1 MEIKNKLKY
10 GIGSILG
17 IFLATSL
24 LVTNNIIHVKD
35 ISKKTSEE
43 SVPMAILAADTK
55 FQSCQIQQFLTD
67 SSLTQD
73 LEVIKEAQIAYN
85 KFMDNIS
92 KFEKMF
98 KDENQIKALAE
109 LEEIKKR
116 ATTLFETGK
125 KMVNSYGTSK
135 VQGDIV
141 MEDLDARTEELAALV
156 DKLKDSQINEAI
168 KNSELTFEKSDTTL
182 YIIIFM
188 SLIGLF
194 IGILIGTLLVKHI
207 SNSINNFKEGLS
219 SFFSYINRETNDI
232 KHLDDN
238 AKDEFGEMA
247 KSVNENIVKTKKGIE
262 EDRKLIDETIAV
274 LGEFEQGDL
283 CQRLHIDVTN
293 PALMQLKKVVNNMA
307 EHLETNVA
315 NVLDVLEE
323 YSQYNYLNK
332 VKTTDIKKDL
342 LKLAEGVNNLGGA
355 ITHLL
360 LEDRG
365 NGLTLDKSSDMLLV
379 NVENL
384 NISSNEAASSLE
396 ETAAALEQITGNI
409 RSSTQNVA
417 KMADYSEK
425 VTKSSQEG
433 EVLANQTTQAM
444 EEINSQVNSINEA
457 ISVIDQIA
465 FQTNIL
471 SLNAAVEAATAGEA
485 GKGFAVVA
493 AEVRNLAN
501 RSAEAAREIKNI
513 VENATS
519 KANQGKDIA
528 NNMIEGY
535 KQLNENISQTIN
547 LISSIEISSK
557 EQLNGIIQ
565 INDAVNQLDKQ
576 TQQNVQIATQTQD
589 IAILT
594 DQIAK
599 MIVNNT
605 NQKEFV
611 GKEQVKAKDIN
622 NSSKVEK
629 NEEKKTFPKKEVS
642 SDNEWE
648 SF

>member
-1 MEIKNKLKY
+1 MNISNKLKY
-10 GIGSILG
+10 GIMGILG
-17 IFLATSL
+17 IFLTTSI
-24 LVTNNIIHVKD
+24 LVTNNILHVKD
-35 ISKKTSEE
+35 ISKKTSEK
-43 SVPMAILAADTK
+43 SVPMAILAEDTK

-73 LEVIKEAQIAYN
+73 LEVINEAQTAYN

-98 KDENQIKALAE
+98 KEENQTKALAE

-116 ATTLFETGK
+116 ATNLFETGK
-125 KMVNSYGTSK
+125 KMVNSYGVSK
-135 VQGDIV
+135 VAGDIV

-156 DKLKDSQINEAI
+156 DKLKETQINEAI
-168 KNSELTFEKSDTTL
+168 TNSELTFEKSNTSL
-182 YIIIFM
+182 SIIIIM

-194 IGILIGTLLVKHI
+194 IGILIGTLLVKQI
-207 SNSINNFKEGLS
+207 SNSINNFKDGLL
-219 SFFSYINRETNDI
+219 SFFSYLNRETNDV
-232 KHLDDN
+232 KLLDDSS
-238 AKDEFGEMA
+238 KDEFADMA
-247 KSVNENIVKTKKGIE
+247 KVVNENIIKTKEGIE
-262 EDRKLIDETIAV
+262 EDRKLIDETISV

-283 CQRLHIDVTN
+283 CQRLHIDVSN
-293 PALMQLKKVVNNMA
+293 PSLMQLKNVVNNMA
-307 EHLETNVA
+307 EHLETNID
-315 NVLDVLEE
+315 NILDVLEE
-323 YSQYNYLNK
+323 YTKYNYLNN
-332 VKTTDIKKDL
+332 VKTTELKKDL
-342 LKLAEGVNNLGGA
+342 LRLAQGVNNVGGA

-360 LEDRG
+360 LEDRA
-365 NGLTLDKSSDMLLV
+365 NGLTLDKSSHVLLN
-379 NVENL
+379 NVDKL

-409 RSSTQNVA
+409 RNSTQNIA
-417 KMADYSEK
+417 KMSDYSNS
-425 VTKSSQEG
+425 VTKSAREG
-433 EVLANQTTQAM
+433 EILANQTTQAM
-444 EEINSQVNSINEA
+444 EEINSQVNSINDA
-457 ISVIDQIA
+457 ISIIDQIA

-501 RSAEAAREIKNI
+501 RSAEAAKEIKNI

-519 KANQGKDIA
+519 KANQGKNIA

-535 KQLNENISQTIN
+535 RQLNENISQTMN
-547 LISSIEISSK
+547 LISSIEVSSK

-576 TQQNVQIATQTQD
+576 TQQNALIASQTQD

-599 MIVNNT
+599 MVVDNT
-605 NQKEFV
+605 NQKEFI
-611 GKEQVKAKDIN
+611 GKELVKAKELN
-622 NSSKVEK
+622 
-629 NEEKKTFPKKEVS
+629 
-642 SDNEWE
+642 
-648 SF
+648 

>member
-1 MEIKNKLKY
+1 MNISNKLKY
-10 GIGSILG
+10 GIMGILG
-17 IFLATSL
+17 IFLTTSI
-24 LVTNNIIHVKD
+24 LVTNNILHVKD
-35 ISKKTSEE
+35 ISKKTSEK
-43 SVPMAILAADTK
+43 SVPMAILAEDTK

-73 LEVIKEAQIAYN
+73 LEVINEALTAYN

-98 KDENQIKALAE
+98 KEENQTKALAE

-116 ATTLFETGK
+116 ATNLFETGK
-125 KMVNSYGTSK
+125 KMVNSYGISK
-135 VQGDIV
+135 VDGDIV

-156 DKLKDSQINEAI
+156 DKLKETQINEAI
-168 KNSELTFEKSDTTL
+168 TNSELTFEKSNTSL
-182 YIIIFM
+182 SIIIIM

-194 IGILIGTLLVKHI
+194 IGILIGTLLVKQI
-207 SNSINNFKEGLS
+207 SNSINNFKDGLL
-219 SFFSYINRETNDI
+219 SFFSYLNRETNDV
-232 KHLDDN
+232 KLLDDSS
-238 AKDEFGEMA
+238 KDEFADMA
-247 KSVNENIVKTKKGIE
+247 KVVNENIIKTKQGIE
-262 EDRKLIDETIAV
+262 EDRKLIDETISV

-283 CQRLHIDVTN
+283 CQRLHIDVSN
-293 PALMQLKKVVNNMA
+293 PSLMQLKNVVNNMA
-307 EHLETNVA
+307 EHLETNID
-315 NVLDVLEE
+315 NILDVLEE
-323 YSQYNYLNK
+323 YTKYNYLNQ
-332 VKTTDIKKDL
+332 VKTTELKKDL
-342 LKLAEGVNNLGGA
+342 LRLAQGVNNVGGA

-360 LEDRG
+360 LEDRA
-365 NGLTLDKSSDMLLV
+365 NGLTLDKSSHVLLN
-379 NVENL
+379 NVDKL

-409 RSSTQNVA
+409 RNSTQNIA
-417 KMADYSEK
+417 KMSNYSNS
-425 VTKSSQEG
+425 VTKSAREG
-433 EVLANQTTQAM
+433 EILANQTTQAM
-444 EEINSQVNSINEA
+444 EEINSQVNSINDA
-457 ISVIDQIA
+457 ISIIDQIA

-519 KANQGKDIA
+519 KANQGKEIA

-535 KQLNENISQTIN
+535 KQLNENISQTMN
-547 LISSIEISSK
+547 LISTIEVSSK

-576 TQQNVQIATQTQD
+576 TQQNALIASKTQD

-599 MIVNNT
+599 MVVENT
-605 NQKEFV
+605 NQKEFI
-611 GKEQVKAKDIN
+611 GKELVKAKELN
-622 NSSKVEK
+622 
-629 NEEKKTFPKKEVS
+629 
-642 SDNEWE
+642 
-648 SF
+648 

>member
-1 MEIKNKLKY
+1 MNISNKLKY
-10 GIGSILG
+10 GIMGILG
-17 IFLATSL
+17 IFLTTSI
-24 LVTNNIIHVKD
+24 LVTNNILHVKD
-35 ISKKTSEE
+35 ISKKTSEK
-43 SVPMAILAADTK
+43 SVPMAILAEDTK

-73 LEVIKEAQIAYN
+73 LEVINEAQTAYN

-98 KDENQIKALAE
+98 KEENQTKALAE

-116 ATTLFETGK
+116 ATNLFETGK
-125 KMVNSYGTSK
+125 KMVNSYGISK
-135 VQGDIV
+135 VDGDIV

-156 DKLKDSQINEAI
+156 DKLKETQINEAI
-168 KNSELTFEKSDTTL
+168 TNSELTFEKSNTSL
-182 YIIIFM
+182 SIIIIM

-194 IGILIGTLLVKHI
+194 VGILIGTLLVKQI
-207 SNSINNFKEGLS
+207 SNSINNFKGGLL
-219 SFFSYINRETNDI
+219 SFFSYLNRETNEI
-232 KHLDDN
+232 KLLDDSS
-238 AKDEFGEMA
+238 KDEFAHMA
-247 KSVNENIVKTKKGIE
+247 KVVNENIIKTKQGIE
-262 EDRKLIDETIAV
+262 EDRKLIDETISV
-274 LGEFEQGDL
+274 LAEFEQGDL
-283 CQRLHIDVTN
+283 CQRLHIDVSN
-293 PALMQLKKVVNNMA
+293 PSLMQLKNVVNNMA
-307 EHLETNVA
+307 EHLETNID
-315 NVLDVLEE
+315 NILDVLEE
-323 YSQYNYLNK
+323 YTKYNYLNN
-332 VKTTDIKKDL
+332 VKTSELKKDL
-342 LKLAEGVNNLGGA
+342 LRLAQGVNNVGGA

-360 LEDRG
+360 LEDRA
-365 NGLTLDKSSDMLLV
+365 NGLTLDKSSHVLLN
-379 NVENL
+379 NVDKL

-409 RSSTQNVA
+409 RNSTQNIA
-417 KMADYSEK
+417 KMSDYSNSL
-425 VTKSSQEG
+425 TKSAKEG
-433 EVLANQTTQAM
+433 EILANQTTQAM
-444 EEINSQVNSINEA
+444 EEINSQVNSINDA
-457 ISVIDQIA
+457 ISIIDQIA

-519 KANQGKDIA
+519 KANYGKEIA

-535 KQLNENISQTIN
+535 RQLNENISQTMN
-547 LISSIEISSK
+547 LISSIEVSSK

-576 TQQNVQIATQTQD
+576 TQQNALIASQTQD

-599 MIVNNT
+599 MVVDNT
-605 NQKEFV
+605 NQKEFI
-611 GKEQVKAKDIN
+611 GKELVKAKELN
-622 NSSKVEK
+622 
-629 NEEKKTFPKKEVS
+629 
-642 SDNEWE
+642 
-648 SF
+648 

>member
-1 MEIKNKLKY
+1 MKVKNKLKF
-10 GIGSILG
+10 GIATILG
-17 IFLATSL
+17 IFLASSL
-24 LVTNNIIHVKD
+24 LVTNNIVHIKD

-73 LEVIKEAQIAYN
+73 LEVINEAQTAYK
-85 KFMDNIS
+85 KFMENIS
-92 KFEKMF
+92 EFEKMF
-98 KDENQIKALAE
+98 KNANQTKSLEE

-116 ATTLFETGK
+116 ATNLFETGK

-135 VQGDIV
+135 KEGDIV
-141 MEDLDARTEELAALV
+141 MEDLDVKTEELAALV
-156 DKLKDSQINEAI
+156 DKLKEIQINEAI
-168 KNSELTFEKSDTTL
+168 TNSELTFEKSNYSL
-182 YIIIFM
+182 SIIIIM
-188 SLIGLF
+188 SLIALV
-194 IGILIGTLLVKHI
+194 IGIVIGTVLIKQI
-207 SNSINNFKEGLS
+207 SNSIENFKDGLL
-219 SFFSYINRETNDI
+219 SFFSYINRETNEI
-232 KHLDDN
+232 KLLDDHAN
-238 AKDEFGEMA
+238 DEFGEMA
-247 KSVNENIVKTKKGIE
+247 KTVNFNIEKTKKGIE
-262 EDRKLIDETIAV
+262 EDKKLIEETISV

-283 CQRLHIDVTN
+283 CQRLHINVSN
-293 PALMQLKKVVNNMA
+293 PSLMQLKNVVNAMA
-307 EHLETNVA
+307 EHLEANVD

-323 YSQYNYLNK
+323 YSKYNYLNK
-332 VKTTDIKKDL
+332 VETSNIKKDL
-342 LKLAEGVNNLGGA
+342 LKLAQGVNNLGGA

-360 LEDRG
+360 LEDRA
-365 NGLTLDKSSDMLLV
+365 NGLTLDESSHILLN
-379 NVENL
+379 NVDKL

-417 KMADYSEK
+417 KMSDYSAS
-425 VTKSSQEG
+425 VTKSAKEG
-433 EVLANQTTQAM
+433 EILANQTTQAM
-444 EEINSQVNSINEA
+444 EEINAQVNSINDA
-457 ISVIDQIA
+457 ISIIDQIA

-501 RSAEAAREIKNI
+501 RSADAAREIKNI

-519 KANQGKDIA
+519 KANHGKDIA

-535 KQLNENISQTIN
+535 KHLNENISQTIN
-547 LISSIEISSK
+547 LISNIEISSK
-557 EQLNGIIQ
+557 EQLHGIIQ

-576 TQQNVQIATQTQD
+576 TQQNAQIASQTQD

-599 MIVNNT
+599 MVVNNT
-605 NQKEFV
+605 DQKKFI
-611 GKEQVKAKDIN
+611 GKEQVKAKNIGH
-622 NSSKVEK
+622 SQKEERIV
-629 NEEKKTFPKKEVS
+629 EKKTISKKEVIS
-642 SDNEWE
+642 NNDWE

>member
-1 MEIKNKLKY
+1 MNISNKLKY
-10 GIGSILG
+10 GIMGILG
-17 IFLATSL
+17 IFLTTSI
-24 LVTNNIIHVKD
+24 LVTNNILHVKD
-35 ISKKTSEE
+35 ISKKTSEK
-43 SVPMAILAADTK
+43 SVPMAILAEDTK

-73 LEVIKEAQIAYN
+73 LEVINEALTAYN

-98 KDENQIKALAE
+98 KEENQTKALAE

-116 ATTLFETGK
+116 ATNLFETGK
-125 KMVNSYGTSK
+125 KMVNSYGISK
-135 VQGDIV
+135 VDGDIV

-156 DKLKDSQINEAI
+156 DKLKETQINEAI
-168 KNSELTFEKSDTTL
+168 TNSELTFEKSNTSL
-182 YIIIFM
+182 SIIIIM

-194 IGILIGTLLVKHI
+194 IGILIGTLLVKQI
-207 SNSINNFKEGLS
+207 SNSINNFKDGLL
-219 SFFSYINRETNDI
+219 SFFSYLNRETNDV
-232 KHLDDN
+232 KLLDDSS
-238 AKDEFGEMA
+238 KDEFADMA
-247 KSVNENIVKTKKGIE
+247 KVVNENIIKTKQGIE
-262 EDRKLIDETIAV
+262 EDRKLIDETISV

-283 CQRLHIDVTN
+283 CQRLHIDVSN
-293 PALMQLKKVVNNMA
+293 PSLMQLKNVVNNMA
-307 EHLETNVA
+307 EHLETNID
-315 NVLDVLEE
+315 NILDVLEE
-323 YSQYNYLNK
+323 YTKYNYLNQ
-332 VKTTDIKKDL
+332 VKTTELKKDL
-342 LKLAEGVNNLGGA
+342 LRLAQGVNNVGGA

-360 LEDRG
+360 LEDRA
-365 NGLTLDKSSDMLLV
+365 NGLTLDKSSHVLLN
-379 NVENL
+379 NVDKL

-396 ETAAALEQITGNI
+396 ETAAALEQITGNT
-409 RSSTQNVA
+409 RNSTQNIA
-417 KMADYSEK
+417 KMSNYSNS
-425 VTKSSQEG
+425 VTKSAREG
-433 EVLANQTTQAM
+433 EILANQTTQAM
-444 EEINSQVNSINEA
+444 EEINSQVNSINDA
-457 ISVIDQIA
+457 ISIIDQIA

-519 KANQGKDIA
+519 KANQGKEIA

-535 KQLNENISQTIN
+535 KQLNENISQTMN
-547 LISSIEISSK
+547 LISTIEVSSK

-576 TQQNVQIATQTQD
+576 TQQNALIASKTQD

-599 MIVNNT
+599 MVVENT
-605 NQKEFV
+605 NQKEFI
-611 GKEQVKAKDIN
+611 GKELVKAKELN
-622 NSSKVEK
+622 
-629 NEEKKTFPKKEVS
+629 
-642 SDNEWE
+642 
-648 SF
+648 